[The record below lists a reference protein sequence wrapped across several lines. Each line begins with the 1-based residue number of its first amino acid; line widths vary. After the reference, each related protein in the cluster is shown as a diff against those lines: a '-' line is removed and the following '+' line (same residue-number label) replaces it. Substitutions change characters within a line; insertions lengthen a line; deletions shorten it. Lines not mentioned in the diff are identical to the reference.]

1 MIFLAIRYLIA
12 RKKQTLLTLLG
23 IFFGTAGFILLSGI
37 MLGFRGYL
45 IGQLINNNPHIHIGP
60 REDFLT
66 EHSLDSSFYKNEFE
80 HIFWNVPPSGRKS
93 SAFIENPQNWFQ
105 LLRAHP
111 QVAFFTPQLISSAI
125 LSSGPSSVSA
135 TLIGC
140 DPIQQQKVTT
150 IGDYLTEGTFSD
162 LTTGGNRI
170 ILGEELR
177 KKLGVQISQ
186 TLGISVANAPAGKF
200 KVAGFFKTGNK
211 AFDHYAYGEI
221 GDIQNLNQSPKK
233 VNEIAV
239 RLYDHTQAA
248 ALATTWTQFG
258 SDKIESWDQINAS
271 IFDVFKIQDT
281 VRYLTIASILI
292 VAGFGIYNVLNMTI
306 MQKRKDIAIL
316 RSMGYSTSEVILLF
330 FLQGFVLGIIG
341 ASIGLVFGYLMSL
354 YLQTLPFGG
363 SSFVGKGT
371 GHLMVA
377 TDTRIYLQA
386 VFFALA
392 SSSLASLLPALGA
405 GRLTPIDII
414 RSGAD

>member
-45 IGQLINNNPHIHIGP
+45 VGQLVNNNPHIHIEP

-66 EHSLDSSFYKNEFE
+66 EHSLDLSFYPGGSS
-80 HIFWNVPPSGRKS
+80 HVFWNVPPSGRKS
-93 SAFIENPQNWFQ
+93 SAFIENPQSWYQ
-105 LLRAHP
+105 LLKAHP
-111 QVAFFTPQLISSAI
+111 QVAFFTPQLIASAI
-125 LSSGPSSVSA
+125 LSTGPSSVTA

-140 DPIQQQKVTT
+140 SPEAQQKVTT
-150 IGDYLTEGTFSD
+150 IGDYLTEGSFSE
-162 LTTGGNRI
+162 LITGAHRL

-177 KKLGVQISQ
+177 KKLGVQVSQ
-186 TLGISVANAPAGKF
+186 TLTIAVANAPLSKF
-200 KVAGFFKTGNK
+200 KVTGFFKTGNK
-211 AFDHYAYGEI
+211 ALDHYAYAEL
-221 GDIQNLNQSPKK
+221 GDVQSLNQTPKK

-239 RLYDHTQAA
+239 RLHDHTQASL
-248 ALATTWTQFG
+248 LARTWTQLG
-258 SDKIESWDQINAS
+258 SDRIESWDQINAS

-281 VRYLTIASILI
+281 VRFLTIASILI

-316 RSMGYSTSEVILLF
+316 RSMGYGSSEVITLF
-330 FLQGFVLGIIG
+330 FLQGFVLGVIG
-341 ASIGLVFGYLMSL
+341 ASFGLVFGYFMSL
-354 YLQTLPFGG
+354 YLQTIPFGG

-371 GHLMVA
+371 GHLIVS
-377 TDTRIYLQA
+377 TDSPIYFQA
-386 VFFALA
+386 ILFALL
-392 SSSLASLLPALGA
+392 SSSIASLLPALGA

-414 RSGAD
+414 RAGAD